1 MTTNATT
8 HNVLDLRITFS
19 HFLKDKYMSSLV
31 NYEKR
36 KNQKLFQHLEKLG
49 ICKTQNYV
57 PIYKNFFVLNENN
70 FNQINLNHNQ
80 YITEI
85 IRREEENIYKCRLAS
100 KSGDSRTSHA
110 FIKFAPLLDP
120 VKYMIGKYSQDDT
133 IMQLPSFAST
143 KKEVHAKLLD
153 TNNCSYV
160 DSFFSFLSNRL
171 FEDQDFVNGVKFY
184 GSFLAIKKDFKLNI
198 YDDLDY
204 LVKSEYFN
212 KQKNKLFFVED
223 FYTMS
228 DDDENASRGNLPCL
242 QISEDPTTELLAD
255 DIESCSFDNVFEEN
269 TAEKETSGPPDL
281 VPLTSENLWSHNQK
295 GSGDENASMTL
306 HPRDDNSDESCSS
319 RTSHTNSHDN
329 SENGENGEKV
339 SRPKLSILNN
349 DNDVMQSHGDDIHL
363 LDSDHDG
370 EVTATDKKTH
380 KEDIKEDNDEDSD
393 EESDDGSDEDSE
405 DETIIA
411 TFPEF
416 PVQLICMENCEATL
430 DDLIMED
437 ELAENEWLPMLM
449 QVIMTLIAY
458 QNAFSFTHNDLHT
471 NNIMFIRTKRKFLYY
486 KVNGRMY
493 RVPTHGRIFKIID
506 FGRAIYKY
514 DGKTMCSDSFG
525 PGGDASTQYN
535 SEPYHNP
542 KKPRLEPNFSFDL
555 CRLACSIFDYLVD
568 DITQMKPADTYNK
581 VTQIILE
588 WCKDDNGVHMLYKK
602 NGAERYPDFKLY
614 KMIARRVHHH
624 TPVAQLDRPEF
635 SAFEISEDCVEKG
648 AKIMMLDD
656 FSP

>member
-1 MTTNATT
+1 MTSKTTT
-8 HNVLDLRITFS
+8 HNVTDLRITLP
-19 HFLKDKYMSSLV
+19 HFLKDKYMSSLI

-36 KNQKLFQHLEKLG
+36 KNQKLFHHLEKLG
-49 ICKTQNYV
+49 ICNTQNYV
-57 PIYKNFFVLNENN
+57 PIYKNFFVLTENN
-70 FNQINLNHNQ
+70 FNQINLSHSQ

-85 IRREEENIYKCRLAS
+85 IRREEENIYKCKLAG
-100 KSGDSRTSHA
+100 KNGDSKTSYA

-133 IMQLPSFAST
+133 IMHLPSLAST
-143 KKEVHAKLLD
+143 EKDVHAKLLD

-160 DSFFSFLSNRL
+160 DSCFSFLSNQL
-171 FEDQDFVNGVKFY
+171 FERQNFVNGVKFY
-184 GSFLAIKKDFKLNI
+184 GSFLAIKKDFKMNI
-198 YDDLDY
+198 FDDLDY

-228 DDDENASRGNLPCL
+228 DDDTASRGNLPCL
-242 QISEDPTTELLAD
+242 QISEHPPSELHVE
-255 DIESCSFDNVFEEN
+255 DIESCSFDNVF
-269 TAEKETSGPPDL
+269 AEKSTENDPSSSPDL

-295 GSGDENASMTL
+295 DSIVDNTSMTL

-329 SENGENGEKV
+329 SEDECDDDGDEKEP
-339 SRPKLSILNN
+339 RPKLKISNN
-349 DNDVMQSHGDDIHL
+349 INDDMPSHEDDIQL
-363 LDSDHDG
+363 PGL
-370 EVTATDKKTH
+370 
-380 KEDIKEDNDEDSD
+380 EDNSPRNALVKNKEEEEESDDESD
-393 EESDDGSDEDSE
+393 EESDD
-405 DETIIA
+405 ETIIV

-416 PVQLICMENCEATL
+416 PVQLICMEQCEATL
-430 DDLIMED
+430 DDLIIED
-437 ELAENEWLPMLM
+437 ELAENEWFPMLM

-471 NNIMFIRTKRKFLYY
+471 NNIMFITTKRKFLYY
-486 KVNGRMY
+486 KVNGRVY

-555 CRLACSIFDYLVD
+555 CRLACSIFDYFID
-568 DITQMKPADTYNK
+568 DITQMKPVNEYNNI
-581 VTQIILE
+581 VQLILE
-588 WCKDDNGVHMLYKK
+588 WCKDDNGVHMLYKT

-614 KMIARRVHHH
+614 KMIARRVHQH
-624 TPVAQLDRPEF
+624 TPMAQLDRPEF
-635 SAFEISEDCVEKG
+635 SAFEISENRVEKG
-648 AKIMMLDD
+648 AKIMVLDD